1 MAKQTTRAGMDV
13 KEKMYLVLVLCFA
26 AVLITV
32 GAAFFIV
39 RGFGSTTQQDQNTAD
54 PAATQEP
61 LVADSGYDKNQNVI
75 DTNQYSSTILEESA
89 DAGQSYVDETL
100 FLGDSNTARM
110 YRIFNY
116 CSYDNA
122 IGSVGMSG
130 KSLATYACVQFQG
143 YSGYKTMPEAVAL
156 MQPRRVI
163 LTFGTNDLSPS
174 YSASSFAS
182 DYAKGIKAV
191 QDAYP
196 SVDIIVNAIPPLG
209 QQHSN
214 QNLTQTQVDE
224 YNKALVQMCQDNGW
238 KFLNSAE
245 VLKDSSTGYAKSGYV
260 LSSDGIHLTEQAMDA
275 LFTYIRTHSYITEDT
290 RPALTTV
297 PTHTGDKDVS
307 VVSNIVASSTTT
319 TTAVPETTEAPD
331 EDTSD
336 SSSSNGPD
344 WADGTS
350 GSYATAT
357 PDPEYTYWSE
367 IIAPTCTEQGYTYY
381 HCNEDSSKDYKS
393 EYVNALGHDF
403 QNGYCTRCGAQDPN
417 TATLEPTQEPTATEA
432 PATDVPADSG
442 SDSSED
448 TPNWAS
454 DNGESAPEA

>member
-1 MAKQTTRAGMDV
+1 MAKQSTRAGMDV
-13 KEKMYLVLVLCFA
+13 REKMYLVLVLCFA

-39 RGFGSTTQQDQNTAD
+39 RGFGSTAQQDDAAD

-61 LVADSGYDKNQNVI
+61 LVVDSGYDKNQNVI
-75 DTNQYSSTILEESA
+75 DTNEYSSTILEESA

-110 YRIFNY
+110 YRIFDY
-116 CSYDNA
+116 CTYANA

-130 KSLATYACVQFQG
+130 KSLATYACVQFKG

-163 LTFGTNDLSPS
+163 LTFGTNDLSPN

-290 RPALTTV
+290 RPALTAV

-307 VVSNIVASSTTT
+307 AGSNIVASSTTT
-319 TTAVPETTEAPD
+319 ATAKPEATEEPD
-331 EDTSD
+331 EDSD
-336 SSSSNGPD
+336 SAADGPD

-357 PDPEYTYWSE
+357 PEPEYTYWSE
-367 IIAPTCTEQGYTYY
+367 VIAPTCTEQGYTYY

-417 TATLEPTQEPTATEA
+417 YVSPNPTEEPAATP
-432 PATDVPADSG
+432 DVPADSG
-442 SDSSED
+442 ADSSED

-454 DNGESAPEA
+454 DSTSEG

>member
-39 RGFGSTTQQDQNTAD
+39 RGLGSTTRQNDNTAD
-54 PAATQEP
+54 SAATQEP
-61 LVADSGYDKNQNVI
+61 LVADSSYDKNQNTI
-75 DTNQYSSTILEESA
+75 DTNKYSSTILEESA

-100 FLGDSNTARM
+100 FVGDSNTARM

-163 LTFGTNDLSPS
+163 LTFGTNDL
-174 YSASSFAS
+174 
-182 DYAKGIKAV
+182 
-191 QDAYP
+191 
-196 SVDIIVNAIPPLG
+196 
-209 QQHSN
+209 
-214 QNLTQTQVDE
+214 
-224 YNKALVQMCQDNGW
+224 MCQEKDW

-290 RPALTTV
+290 RPALTAV

-307 VVSNIVASSTTT
+307 VGSNIVSSTTAT
-319 TTAVPETTEAPD
+319 IAPETTEAPD
-331 EDTSD
+331 EDASD

-417 TATLEPTQEPTATEA
+417 AATQEPTQEPTATEA
-432 PATDVPADSG
+432 PAPDAPADSG
-442 SDSSED
+442 TSGSGDTPDWASENSDS
-448 TPNWAS
+448 T
-454 DNGESAPEA
+454 PEA

>member
-39 RGFGSTTQQDQNTAD
+39 RGLGSTTRQNDNTAD
-54 PAATQEP
+54 SAATQEP
-61 LVADSGYDKNQNVI
+61 LVADSSYDKNQNTI
-75 DTNQYSSTILEESA
+75 DTNKYSSTILEESA

-110 YRIFNY
+110 YRYYSY
-116 CSYDNA
+116 CKDTNA

-130 KSLATYACVQFQG
+130 KALATYACAKFEG

-174 YSASSFAS
+174 YSASSFVS

-260 LSSDGIHLTEQAMDA
+260 SNDGIHLTEQAMDA

-290 RPALTTV
+290 RPALTAIPV
-297 PTHTGDKDVS
+297 RDGKYDKDVS
-307 VVSNIVASSTTT
+307 GGSSDNGVVSAP
-319 TTAVPETTEAPD
+319 TATAKPEATEEPD
-331 EDTSD
+331 EDSASATD
-336 SSSSNGPD
+336 GPD

-417 TATLEPTQEPTATEA
+417 AATQEPTQEPTATEA
-432 PATDVPADSG
+432 PAPDAPADSG
-442 SDSSED
+442 TSGSED

-454 DNGESAPEA
+454 ENSDSTPEA

>member
-39 RGFGSTTQQDQNTAD
+39 RGLGSTTRQNDNTAD
-54 PAATQEP
+54 SAATQEP
-61 LVADSGYDKNQNVI
+61 LVADSSYDKNQNTI
-75 DTNQYSSTILEESA
+75 DTNKYSSTILEESA

-100 FLGDSNTARM
+100 FVGDSNTARM

-163 LTFGTNDLSPS
+163 LTFGTNDLSSS

-260 LSSDGIHLTEQAMDA
+260 LSSDGIHLTEQAMDV

-307 VVSNIVASSTTT
+307 VGSNIVSSTT
-319 TTAVPETTEAPD
+319 AAIAPETTEAPD
-331 EDTSD
+331 KDASD

-350 GSYATAT
+350 SSYATAT
-357 PDPEYTYWSE
+357 PEPEYTYWSE

-417 TATLEPTQEPTATEA
+417 AATQEPTQEPTATEA
-432 PATDVPADSG
+432 PAPDAPADSG
-442 SDSSED
+442 TSGSGDTPDWASENSDS
-448 TPNWAS
+448 T
-454 DNGESAPEA
+454 PEA